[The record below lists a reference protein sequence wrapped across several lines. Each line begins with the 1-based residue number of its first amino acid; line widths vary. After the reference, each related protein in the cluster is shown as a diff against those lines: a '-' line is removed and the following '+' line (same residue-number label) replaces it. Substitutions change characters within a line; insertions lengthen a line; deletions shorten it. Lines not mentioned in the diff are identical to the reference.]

1 MTAPMLSV
9 KAATA
14 GSTLSH
20 PGAQAEPEAPLEGL
34 LRVFGS
40 KQFFKLWLGM
50 VNSAM
55 GDWLGFFAIAV
66 LARRVGGTSA
76 TGAVFAARIA
86 PGMFFATLAGVVVD
100 RWNRRYVMVICD
112 IGRALVLLALPFVDS
127 AAGLVIASLV
137 LEMFTLAWQPAK
149 EASVPNLVPASH
161 LTTAN
166 SLSVIAAY
174 GTFPLAAGAFALL
187 AKAAESLGGSGYVP
201 SLRLNQE
208 GLAFYVDALTFL
220 ISAAIIW
227 SLVLPRRAKGSEKM
241 TPVAASSLL
250 KDLKEGWRFV
260 MTDPVVR
267 AVNVG
272 LATGL
277 IGGGM
282 LVPLGPDFIRTV
294 LGAGSAGY
302 GLFLFVL
309 GVGMA
314 VGVITISI
322 TQQHLPKTRVF
333 SGVVLGSGLC
343 LFGATSTTS
352 LTPAAILIGGLG
364 FCAGTAYVLGFTL
377 LHESVTD
384 ELRGRIFAT
393 LNTLV
398 RMCLLV
404 AFAVAPFLTTFLDGL
419 AGRLDER
426 KISVLGLEI
435 FVPGIRLTLWLAAS
449 IMVLAGL
456 LSARSLRGWR
466 QIRGDVAP
474 SSPSVQ

>member
-1 MTAPMLSV
+1 M
-9 KAATA
+9 
-14 GSTLSH
+14 
-20 PGAQAEPEAPLEGL
+20 
-34 LRVFGS
+34 
-40 KQFFKLWLGM
+40 
-50 VNSAM
+50 
-55 GDWLGFFAIAV
+55 
-66 LARRVGGTSA
+66 
-76 TGAVFAARIA
+76 
-86 PGMFFATLAGVVVD
+86 
-100 RWNRRYVMVICD
+100 
-112 IGRALVLLALPFVDS
+112 
-127 AAGLVIASLV
+127 
-137 LEMFTLAWQPAK
+137 
-149 EASVPNLVPASH
+149 PNLVPQSQ

-187 AKAAESLGGSGYVP
+187 AKAAESLGGKGFVP
-201 SLRLNQE
+201 TFRLNQE

-220 ISAAIIW
+220 VSAGIIW
-227 SLVLPRRAKGSEKM
+227 SLRLPARAKRVNGPS
-241 TPVAASSLL
+241 TVVATSLL
-250 KDLKEGWRFV
+250 ADLKEGWRFV
-260 MTDPVVR
+260 MTNPVVR

-322 TQQHLPKTRVF
+322 AQQHLPKTGVF
-333 SGVVLGSGLC
+333 SAVVLGSGFC

-352 LTPAAILIGGLG
+352 LTPAALLIGGLG

-404 AFAVAPFLTTFLDGL
+404 AFAVAPFLTTLLDRLSSHFKDQRISLFGL
-419 AGRLDER
+419 AVF
-426 KISVLGLEI
+426 I
-435 FVPGIRLTLWLAAS
+435 PGIRLTLWLAAS

-456 LSARSLRGWR
+456 LSIRSLRGWR
-466 QIRGDVAP
+466 RIDEQAAAAEPACV
-474 SSPSVQ
+474 S

>member
-1 MTAPMLSV
+1 MTSPVLSV

-14 GSTLSH
+14 
-20 PGAQAEPEAPLEGL
+20 PGVRAPDHGVEPPPEGL
-34 LRVFGS
+34 MKLFGS
-40 KQFFKLWLGM
+40 AQFFRLWIGM

-66 LARRVGGTSA
+66 LARRIGGTSA

-86 PGMFFATLAGVVVD
+86 PGMFFSTLAGVVVD

-112 IGRALVLLALPFVDS
+112 VGRALVLLSLPFVNS
-127 AAGLVIASLV
+127 AAGLVVASLV

-149 EASVPNLVPASH
+149 EASVPNLVPQSQ

-187 AKAAESLGGSGYVP
+187 AKAAESLGGKGFVP
-201 SLRLNQE
+201 TFRLNQE

-220 ISAAIIW
+220 VSAGIIW
-227 SLVLPRRAKGSEKM
+227 SLRLPARAKRSGGPL
-241 TPVAASSLL
+241 PVAAGSILA
-250 KDLKEGWRFV
+250 DLKEGWRFV
-260 MTDPVVR
+260 MTNPVVR

-314 VGVITISI
+314 IGVVTISI
-322 TQQHLPKTRVF
+322 AQQHLPKTRVF
-333 SGVVLGSGLC
+333 SAVVLGSGFC

-352 LTPAAILIGGLG
+352 LTPAALLIGGLG

-404 AFAVAPFLTTFLDGL
+404 AFAVAPFLTTLLDRLSGRFDEQRISLFGL
-419 AGRLDER
+419 
-426 KISVLGLEI
+426 KV
-435 FVPGIRLTLWLAAS
+435 FVPGIRLTMWLAAS

-456 LSARSLRGWR
+456 LSTRSLKGWR
-466 QIRGDVAP
+466 RLDAPGQPAAP
-474 SSPSVQ
+474 SPVS